1 MAGQFVP
8 FARPAIGEAEIEEV
22 VSVLRSGWLTSGP
35 RVAQFEEDFR
45 AYTGARYAL
54 AVNSATAGLHLALA
68 ALGIGAGDEVITT
81 PMTFCATVNVILQVG
96 ARPVLVDIGPDM
108 NIDTRCIER
117 ALTRRTKAILP
128 VHIAGL
134 PCDMGKIWQIAE
146 RHNLAVV
153 EDAAHASGA
162 SYQGAKI
169 GSGKST
175 AVVFSFYAN
184 KNMTTGEGGMVL
196 THSAE
201 LNDRMRIL
209 CLHGISRDAWNRY
222 SEAGKWFYEVVDC
235 GFKYNMPDTAAAIG
249 IHQLRKLDAMNARRA
264 AVALAYNAAFRNMPE
279 LQLPAGERAAG
290 HAWHLYVL
298 RLNLSWLSIGR
309 DRFIQKLRERGIG
322 CSVHFIP
329 IPLHPAYK
337 DNVAMPAGCSNAMA
351 EYQRCLSLPLDATIS
366 DKEVQQ
372 VIRAVKDV
380 VAEFPAVEVFAS
392 REVAAVS

>member
-1 MAGQFVP
+1 MVGSFVP

-22 VSVLRSGWLTSGP
+22 VAVLRSGWVTSGP
-35 RVAQFEEDFR
+35 RVAQFEEDFK
-45 AYTGARYAL
+45 AYTGARHAL

-68 ALGIGAGDEVITT
+68 ALRIGPGDEVITT

-96 ARPVLVDIGPDM
+96 AKPVLVDIGPDL
-108 NIDTRCIER
+108 NIDTRCIEA
-117 ALTRRTKAILP
+117 ALTPRTKAILP

-134 PCDMGKIWQIAE
+134 PCDMGKIWGIAE

-169 GSGKST
+169 GNGRS
-175 AVVFSFYAN
+175 AAAVFSFYAN
-184 KNMTTGEGGMVL
+184 KNMTTGEGGMVV
-196 THSAE
+196 TPCAE
-201 LNDRMRIL
+201 LNERMRIL

-249 IHQLRKLDAMNARRA
+249 IHQLRKLDGMNARRA

-298 RLNLSWLSIGR
+298 RLNLSRLSIGR

-329 IPLHPAYK
+329 IPLHPAYR
-337 DNVAMPAGCSNAMA
+337 DNVAMPDGCGNALG
-351 EYQRCLSLPLDATIS
+351 EYKRCLSLPLDATIS
-366 DKEVQQ
+366 DEEVQR

-380 VAEFPAVEVFAS
+380 VAESLTDYACRP
-392 REVAAVS
+392 REVAVVS